1 MPPLVPDPAAC
12 LQMYQDSC
20 TGLNHCFRDEG
31 LSAWCIWAY
40 GTSEVTSGRSTEYT
54 GLRVRRAQVSMR
66 KHKATFTLLYKL
78 EMHVCFGVGFSV
90 CTRSCDLQVVQGDEL
105 PLGRGVLV

>member
-1 MPPLVPDPAAC
+1 
-12 LQMYQDSC
+12 
-20 TGLNHCFRDEG
+20 
-31 LSAWCIWAY
+31 
-40 GTSEVTSGRSTEYT
+40 
-54 GLRVRRAQVSMR
+54 MR
-66 KHKATFTLLYKL
+66 KHKATFKLLYKL